1 MDLGG
6 KNIMQKVYEMR
17 VSRISEG
24 VKEEVEKD
32 IEADLKKYRLRW
44 NMSILGEIIIFIY
57 LLSKSFIL

>member
-57 LLSKSFIL
+57 LLCISII